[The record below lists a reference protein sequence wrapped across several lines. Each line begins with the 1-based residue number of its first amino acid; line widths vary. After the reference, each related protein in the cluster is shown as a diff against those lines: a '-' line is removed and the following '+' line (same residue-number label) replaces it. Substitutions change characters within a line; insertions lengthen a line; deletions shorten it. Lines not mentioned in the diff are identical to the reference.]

1 MPIGFLIQ
9 HASIEHQPHDH
20 QQMMEQFE
28 LAGLVTMVEFDIAES
43 TLTTQYRLKKIDFD
57 RLTPDFDTIYMFE
70 KLDQPLLNSQKILQR
85 EIIIA
90 LLASPMEL
98 IFPSLD
104 EWMSAVR
111 MRHFLVEAAR
121 QTSMN
126 FRTESADR
134 PTDYWD
140 YSEETGFILKKN
152 KSLIDAL
159 QMATQPSLSGYVY
172 AFSCYRATEYIILLA
187 IAQEL
192 KLTHPKKYQALE
204 DRWQKK
210 AISSR
215 LFHDVFLQELGSLE
229 KPLPITWYVPGD
241 RVWFRN
247 PDDVSSDVTGYEG
260 SWIIYLGGG
269 MFANF
274 WQSHRPYTLEHK
286 CIEVFHWR
294 DGLQKNIS
302 GQLEINEEIVESRVD
317 QTFADSTQR
326 KNIFSRMFRLR
337 DAQGV
342 YESGGCMDATREW
355 IKWVRPQTCNLDW
368 PVDT

>member
-1 MPIGFLIQ
+1 ML
-9 HASIEHQPHDH
+9 QPYDH
-20 QQMMEQFE
+20 QKIMEQFE
-28 LAGLVTMVEFDIAES
+28 LAGLGAMVEFDIATS
-43 TLTTQYRLKKIDFD
+43 QLTTQYRLKKSNFD

-70 KLDQPLLNSQKILQR
+70 RLDQSLLNSQKIVQR

-90 LLASPMEL
+90 LLASPIEL
-98 IFPSLD
+98 IFPSVD
-104 EWMSAVR
+104 EWVSAVR
-111 MRHFLVEAAR
+111 MRRFLVKAAR

-134 PTDYWD
+134 PIDFWD
-140 YSEETGFILKKN
+140 YSEETGFILKKK

-159 QMATQPSLSGYVY
+159 KMATQPSLSGRVY
-172 AFSCYRATEYIILLA
+172 GFSCYRATEYIILLA

-192 KLTHPKKYQALE
+192 QLTHPQKYQALE
-204 DRWQKK
+204 DRWQNK

-229 KPLPITWYVPGD
+229 KPLPVTWYVPGD
-241 RVWFRN
+241 RIWFRN
-247 PDDVSSDVTGYEG
+247 PDDASSDVTGYEG

-269 MFANF
+269 LFTNF

-294 DGLQKNIS
+294 DGLQKNSS
-302 GQLEINEEIVESRVD
+302 GQLEINEDIVERKVD
-317 QTFADSTQR
+317 QTFADSVQR
-326 KNIFSRMFRLR
+326 KNIFGRMFCLR

-342 YESGGCMDATREW
+342 YESGGCMDASREW
-355 IKWVRPQTCNLDW
+355 IKWVRPQTCKIEW
-368 PVDT
+368 PFD